1 MTTAPKSERRAML
14 RTKVKTGR
22 RSDGVGKNKRTERG
36 TTDRAE
42 LYREIA
48 AARSKIPMDPYNIK
62 FLRMSNARRH
72 NSKPVAVIRHEKT
85 KTSFQIVPEKLTR
98 KGRKGRRSAAYPSGT
113 VIFQSDT
120 ATRKKPAQY
129 KEMKRIKIPL
139 GPGARIF
146 VKLQSPAIMGGCQS
160 EKWNARA

>member
-1 MTTAPKSERRAML
+1 MAPKSDRRTKL

-22 RSDGVGKNKRTERG
+22 RSGGFGKNKRTERG
-36 TTDRAE
+36 KTDRAE
-42 LYREIA
+42 LYRAIA
-48 AARSKIPMDPYNIK
+48 ATRSKIAMEPHNIK
-62 FLRMSNARRH
+62 FLRMQNARRH
-72 NSKPVAVIRHEKT
+72 NRNPVAVIRHKKT
-85 KTSFQIVPEKLTR
+85 KTSFQIVPEKLTK
-98 KGRKGRRSAAYPSGT
+98 KGRKGRRSAAYPRGK

-120 ATRKKPAQY
+120 ATKKKPSQY